1 MIINFKQTMD
11 KVRNQTLT
19 TLLDVCSI
27 AFLILFPH
35 LAPLPFYLY
44 AVICLVVIWFLLRKK
59 GMSFRDLG
67 LSKSR
72 FTVKTILAGIIS
84 GLIWVVFMQFIYIP
98 VIKSLFIVTDYTE
111 YNFIQGSLSKL
122 IMTISAAWLIG
133 GFYEE
138 IVFRGYIQSLFEKW
152 ISKNSRIPWSIIITS
167 LLFGIYHWQQDIFGI
182 IAAMLGGLYWGFLYR
197 KYNNNLWIVILSHA
211 LFDTITL
218 LLIYTGV
225 FGNLN

>member
-1 MIINFKQTMD
+1 
-11 KVRNQTLT
+11 
-19 TLLDVCSI
+19 
-27 AFLILFPH
+27 
-35 LAPLPFYLY
+35 
-44 AVICLVVIWFLLRKK
+44 
-59 GMSFRDLG
+59 
-67 LSKSR
+67 
-72 FTVKTILAGIIS
+72 
-84 GLIWVVFMQFIYIP
+84 
-98 VIKSLFIVTDYTE
+98 
-111 YNFIQGSLSKL
+111 
-122 IMTISAAWLIG
+122 MTISAAWLIG

-152 ISKNSRIPWSIIITS
+152 IPKRSGIPWSIVITA